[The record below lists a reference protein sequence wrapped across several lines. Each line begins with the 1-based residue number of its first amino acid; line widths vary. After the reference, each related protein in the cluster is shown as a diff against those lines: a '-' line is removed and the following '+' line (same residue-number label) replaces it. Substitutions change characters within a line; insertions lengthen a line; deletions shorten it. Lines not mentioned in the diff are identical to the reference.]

1 MREFKARPTFEPILD
16 TPALVQPG
24 ANQRRLLLKAGG
36 AWALGGLSGC
46 AYSPW
51 KSGGRWPLRSAE
63 GLTPNRVLMSPAAFK
78 GREALMI
85 ELTPERQKEILAGT
99 GGVGNTPSFV
109 MPPLRMANGMIE
121 VDLAARINGKGQPDV
136 RGFVG
141 VAFHIDE
148 AAESFEAVYLRMTNG
163 SRNIPPPPAPRKFY
177 AVQYISQ
184 PDRYWRKLR
193 QEYPNQYEK
202 AAPVAIETWHTL
214 RLQIQDSTVEAF
226 VDGEPVL
233 TVKDLSYPNRRGRIG
248 LWVDDGTTG
257 YFTDL
262 KVKVRD

>member
-1 MREFKARPTFEPILD
+1 MT
-16 TPALVQPG
+16 
-24 ANQRRLLLKAGG
+24 ANG
-36 AWALGGLSGC
+36 
-46 AYSPW
+46 
-51 KSGGRWPLRSAE
+51 
-63 GLTPNRVLMSPAAFK
+63 VLMNAATFK
-78 GREALMI
+78 SRQGLMI
-85 ELTPERQKEILAGT
+85 ELTPERQQAILSGT

-109 MPPLRMANGMIE
+109 MPPLQMANGMIE
-121 VDLAARINGKGQPDV
+121 VDLAARINGRGQPDV

-141 VAFHIDE
+141 IAFHIDE
-148 AAESFEAVYLRMTNG
+148 RAESFEAVYLRMTNG
-163 SRNIPPPPAPRKFY
+163 TRNLPPPPSPRNVY

-193 QEYPNQYEK
+193 QEHPNQYEK

-226 VDGEPVL
+226 VDGESVL
-233 TVKDLSYPNRRGRIG
+233 TVKDLSHPNRRGRIG